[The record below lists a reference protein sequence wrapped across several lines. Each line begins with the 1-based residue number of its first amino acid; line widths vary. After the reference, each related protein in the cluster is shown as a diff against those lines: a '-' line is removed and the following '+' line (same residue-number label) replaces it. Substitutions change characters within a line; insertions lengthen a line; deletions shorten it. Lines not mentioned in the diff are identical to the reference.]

1 MSHQG
6 KQWLP
11 MLFCCLPGL
20 VLIAVWALGSAA
32 LAAALNGPLGISLIT
47 LALLACPLSMGLM
60 MWRGRLRQNAGAQPT
75 AQASLMACCPPTHTA
90 ADTPTKT
97 SVERL
102 TALQERRLIL
112 EREVVELQSS

>member
-1 MSHQG
+1 MNHQG

-32 LAAALNGPLGISLIT
+32 LGAALNGPLGSGLIT

-75 AQASLMACCPPTHTA
+75 AHAPLMACCPPAHTL
-90 ADTPTKT
+90 ADAP

-102 TALQERRLIL
+102 TALQERRLTL